1 VKPAKRVT
9 KKALIDARARTLS
22 RPPLERMMR
31 IHDAIQSGKFPN
43 AAKLAKEF
51 EVSTKSVQRDL
62 EFMRE
67 RMNFPIEYDKNRWG
81 YYYTKDVGSF
91 PAFTVTEGEL
101 FAVLV
106 AEKAMHQY
114 RGSNLEKPLMSAF
127 KKLAASLPETISLH
141 MADWEQTI
149 SFRSSAEPISNLEV
163 FDGLARAAAEGR
175 QLELQYRKPGSGMA
189 EKRAVDPYHLANVNG
204 DWFLFAFCHLRKD
217 IRTFVPAR
225 IMAAEETGKRFQ
237 RPKDFSIENAL
248 RDSFGVHSGK
258 SEYHVIVRFNELVA
272 DYIREK
278 KWHASQELR
287 NLSNGSVELALRLS
301 SLVEVQRW
309 ILSWAG
315 NAQVIAPE
323 ELRKAVQEAGAKI
336 VAMT

>member
-1 VKPAKRVT
+1 VKR
-9 KKALIDARARTLS
+9 KKARMKKPVVAAQTLS

-31 IHDAIQSGKFPN
+31 IHDAIQSGKYPN
-43 AAKLAKEF
+43 AARLAKEL
-51 EVSTKSVQRDL
+51 EVSQKSVQRDL

-67 RMNFPIEYDKNRWG
+67 RMNFPIEYDQAKWG
-81 YYYTKDVGSF
+81 FYYTKEVGSF

-101 FAVLV
+101 FSVLV

-114 RGSNLEKPLMSAF
+114 RGTNLERPLMSAF

-163 FDGLARAAAEGR
+163 FDQLARAAAEGR
-175 QLELQYRKPGSGMA
+175 QLALQYRKPGSAAA
-189 EKRAVDPYHLANVNG
+189 ENRAVDPYHLANVNG
-204 DWFLFAFCHLRKD
+204 DWFLFAYCHLRKD
-217 IRTFVPAR
+217 IRTFAPAR
-225 IMAAEETGKRFQ
+225 IVSAAATGKRFQ
-237 RPKDFSIENAL
+237 RPKNFSIENAL

-258 SEYHVIVRFNELVA
+258 AEHRVVIRFNELVA

-278 KWHASQELR
+278 KWHASQELK
-287 NLSNGSVELALRLS
+287 NLSNGGVELSLRLS

-315 NAQVIAPE
+315 NAEVIAPP
-323 ELRKAVQEAGAKI
+323 ELKKAVQQAGARI
-336 VAMT
+336 VAMS

>member
-1 VKPAKRVT
+1 
-9 KKALIDARARTLS
+9 
-22 RPPLERMMR
+22 MR

-43 AAKLAKEF
+43 AAQLGKDL
-51 EVSTKSVQRDL
+51 EVSPKSVQRDL

-91 PAFTVTEGEL
+91 PAFSVTEGEL

-114 RGSNLEKPLMSAF
+114 RGTNLERPLMSAF

-149 SFRSSAEPISNLEV
+149 SFRSSAEPISNLEI
-163 FDGLARAAAEGR
+163 FDQLARAAAEGR
-175 QLELQYRKPGSGMA
+175 QLALQYRKPGSAAA
-189 EKRAVDPYHLANVNG
+189 EKRSIDPYHLANVNG
-204 DWFLFAFCHLRKD
+204 DWFLFAYCHLRKD
-217 IRTFVPAR
+217 IRTFVPSR
-225 IMAAEETGKRFQ
+225 ILSAEETGKRFQ
-237 RPKDFSIENAL
+237 RPRDFSIEKAL

-258 SEYHVIVRFNELVA
+258 AEHHVVIRFSELVA

-278 KWHASQELR
+278 KWHASQELK
-287 NLSNGSVELALRLS
+287 NLSNGGVELSLRLS

-315 NAQVIAPE
+315 NAQVFAPE
-323 ELRKAVQEAGAKI
+323 ELKKAVQQAGARI
-336 VAMT
+336 VAMS

>member
-1 VKPAKRVT
+1 MKR
-9 KKALIDARARTLS
+9 KNARAKKPVTVNSLS

-31 IHDAIQSGKFPN
+31 IHDAIQSGKYPN
-43 AAKLAKEF
+43 AARLAKEL
-51 EVSTKSVQRDL
+51 EVSQKSVQRDL

-67 RMNFPIEYDKNRWG
+67 RMNFPIEYDKKKWG
-81 YYYTKDVGSF
+81 FYYTKEVGSF

-101 FAVLV
+101 FSVLV

-114 RGSNLEKPLMSAF
+114 RGTNLERPLMSAF

-163 FDGLARAAAEGR
+163 FDQLARAAAEGR
-175 QLELQYRKPGSGMA
+175 QLALQYRKPGSATA
-189 EKRAVDPYHLANVNG
+189 EQRAVDPYHLANVNG
-204 DWFLFAFCHLRKD
+204 DWFLFAYCHLRKD
-217 IRTFVPAR
+217 IRTFVPTR
-225 IMAAEETGKRFQ
+225 IVSAEETGKRFQ
-237 RPKDFSIENAL
+237 RPKDFSIEKSL

-258 SEYHVIVRFNELVA
+258 AEHRVVIRFNELVA

-278 KWHASQELR
+278 KWHASQQLK
-287 NLSNGSVELALRLS
+287 NLSNGSVELSLRLS

-315 NAQVIAPE
+315 NAEVIAPE
-323 ELRKAVQEAGAKI
+323 ELKKAVQQAGARI
-336 VAMT
+336 VAMS

>member
-1 VKPAKRVT
+1 
-9 KKALIDARARTLS
+9 
-22 RPPLERMMR
+22 MR

-43 AAKLAKEF
+43 AAQLAKEF
-51 EVSTKSVQRDL
+51 EVSAKSVQRDL

-67 RMNFPIEYDKNRWG
+67 RMKFPIEYDKNRWG
-81 YYYTKDVGSF
+81 YYYTTDVGSF

-114 RGSNLEKPLMSAF
+114 RGTNLEKPLLSAF
-127 KKLAASLPETISLH
+127 RKLAASLPETISLH

-149 SFRSSAEPISNLEV
+149 SFRASAEPISNFEV
-163 FDGLARAAAEGR
+163 FDELARAAAEGR
-175 QLELQYRKPGSGMA
+175 QLALQYRKPGSSSA
-189 EKRAVDPYHLANVNG
+189 ENRCVDPYHLANVNG
-204 DWFLFAFCHLRKD
+204 DWFLFAFCHLRNE
-217 IRTFVPAR
+217 IRTFVPTR
-225 IMAAEETGKRFQ
+225 ILSLEATGKRFQ

-248 RDSFGVHSGK
+248 RDSFGVHSGTA
-258 SEYHVIVRFNELVA
+258 EHRVVIRFNELVA

-278 KWHASQELR
+278 KWHSSQQIK
-287 NLSNGSVELALRLS
+287 NLSSGGVELTLRLS

-315 NAQVIAPE
+315 NAEVVAPE
-323 ELRKAVQEAGAKI
+323 ELKKAVQQAGARI
-336 VAMT
+336 VERS

>member
-1 VKPAKRVT
+1 MPAKRAR
-9 KKALIDARARTLS
+9 KKAAVAARTQTLS

-43 AAKLAKEF
+43 AARLAREL
-51 EVSTKSVQRDL
+51 EVSTKSIARDL
-62 EFMRE
+62 DFMRE
-67 RMNFPIEYDKNRWG
+67 RMNFPIAYDKNRWG
-81 YYYTKDVGSF
+81 YFYTKDVGSF

-114 RGSNLEKPLMSAF
+114 RGTHLERPLMSAF

-149 SFRSSAEPISNLEV
+149 SFRSSAEPVSNLEV
-163 FDGLARAAAEGR
+163 FDQLARAAAEGR
-175 QLELQYRKPGSGMA
+175 QLELQYRKPGSTNA

-217 IRTFVPAR
+217 IRTFVPSR
-225 IMAAEETGKRFQ
+225 IVSAEATGRRFM

-258 SEYHVIVRFNELVA
+258 AEHRVVIRFNELVA

-278 KWHASQELR
+278 KWHASQELK
-287 NLSNGSVELALRLS
+287 NLANGGVELTLRLS

-315 NAQVIAPE
+315 NAQVVAPE

-336 VAMT
+336 VERT

>member
-1 VKPAKRVT
+1 MPAKTRMKSPPASAT
-9 KKALIDARARTLS
+9 IS

-43 AAKLAKEF
+43 TSQLARDL
-51 EVSTKSVQRDL
+51 EVSVKSVQRDI

-67 RMNFPIEYDKNRWG
+67 RMNFPIEYDQNRWG

-106 AEKAMHQY
+106 AEKAMNQY
-114 RGSNLEKPLMSAF
+114 RGTNLEKPLMSAF

-163 FDGLARAAAEGR
+163 FDQLARAAAEGR
-175 QLELQYRKPGSGMA
+175 QLALQYRKPGGAAA
-189 EKRAVDPYHLANVNG
+189 EPRAVDPYHLANVNG
-204 DWFLFAFCHLRKD
+204 DWFLFAYCHLRKD
-217 IRTFVPAR
+217 IRTFVPSR
-225 IMAAEETGKRFQ
+225 ILSVEPTGRRFQ

-258 SEYHVIVRFNELVA
+258 AEYHVVIRFNELIA

-278 KWHASQELR
+278 KWHASQQLK
-287 NLSNGSVELALRLS
+287 NLSNGAVELSLRLS

-323 ELRKAVQEAGAKI
+323 ELRKAVQQAGARI
-336 VAMT
+336 VEMS

>member
-1 VKPAKRVT
+1 MPRSRAAAAVPAHS
-9 KKALIDARARTLS
+9 LS

-31 IHDAIQSGKFPN
+31 IHDAIQSGKLPN
-43 AAKLAKEF
+43 AAQLAKEL
-51 EVSTKSVQRDL
+51 EVSAKSVQRDL

-67 RMNFPIEYDKNRWG
+67 RMNFPIEYDANRWG

-114 RGSNLEKPLMSAF
+114 RGTNLEKPLMSAF
-127 KKLAASLPETISLH
+127 RKLAASLPETISLH

-163 FDGLARAAAEGR
+163 FDQLARAAAEGR
-175 QLELQYRKPGSGMA
+175 QLKLEYRKPGA
-189 EKRAVDPYHLANVNG
+189 TKTENRAVDPYHLANVNG
-204 DWFLFAFCHLRKD
+204 DWFLFAYCHLRKD
-217 IRTFVPAR
+217 IRTFVPTR
-225 IMAAEETGKRFQ
+225 IKAAEPTGKRFE
-237 RPKDFSIENAL
+237 RPKTFSIENAL

-258 SEYHVIVRFNELVA
+258 AEHHVIIRFNEMVA

-278 KWHASQELR
+278 KWHSSQKLK
-287 NLSNGSVELALRLS
+287 NLSNGGVELSLRLS
-301 SLVEVQRW
+301 SLIEVQRW

-323 ELRKAVQEAGAKI
+323 ELRLGVREAGVRIATK
-336 VAMT
+336 T

>member
-1 VKPAKRVT
+1 MPSKARPRIAVTPAT
-9 KKALIDARARTLS
+9 GS

-43 AAKLAKEF
+43 AAQLAKQL
-51 EVSTKSVQRDL
+51 EVSPKSVQRDI

-114 RGSNLEKPLMSAF
+114 RGTNLERPLMSAF
-127 KKLAASLPETISLH
+127 KKMAAGLPETISLH

-163 FDGLARAAAEGR
+163 FDQLARAAAEGR
-175 QLELQYRKPGSGMA
+175 QLALQYRKPGSATA
-189 EKRAVDPYHLANVNG
+189 EQRAVDPYHLANVNG
-204 DWFLFAFCHLRKD
+204 DWFLFGYCHLRKD
-217 IRTFVPAR
+217 IRTFVPSR
-225 IMAAEETGKRFQ
+225 IVGAEPTGKRFQ

-258 SEYHVIVRFNELVA
+258 AEHNVVIRFNEMVA

-278 KWHASQELR
+278 KWHASQHLK
-287 NLSNGSVELALRLS
+287 NLSNGGVELSLRLS

-315 NAQVIAPE
+315 NAQVVAPE
-323 ELRKAVQEAGAKI
+323 ELKKAVQAAGARI
-336 VAMT
+336 VEMS

>member
-1 VKPAKRVT
+1 MPKKQ
-9 KKALIDARARTLS
+9 KKAAAAPRPQSVS

-31 IHDAIQSGKFPN
+31 IHDAIQSGKYPN
-43 AAKLAKEF
+43 AGELAETL
-51 EVSTKSVQRDL
+51 EVSRKSVQRDI

-114 RGSNLEKPLMSAF
+114 RGTNLERPLMSAF

-163 FDGLARAAAEGR
+163 FDKLARAAAEGR
-175 QLELQYRKPGSGMA
+175 QLELQYRKPGSAAA
-189 EKRAVDPYHLANVNG
+189 ENRAVDPYHMANVNG
-204 DWFLFAFCHLRKD
+204 DWFLFAYCHLRKD

-225 IMAAEETGKRFQ
+225 IVSAEPTGKRFQ
-237 RPKDFSIENAL
+237 RPKDFSIESAL

-258 SEYHVIVRFNELVA
+258 GEHRVVIRFNEVVA
-272 DYIREK
+272 DLIREK
-278 KWHASQELR
+278 KWHASQELK
-287 NLSNGSVELALRLS
+287 NLSNGGVELSLRLS

-315 NAQVIAPE
+315 NAQVVAPDD
-323 ELRKAVQEAGAKI
+323 LKRAVQEAGARL
-336 VAMT
+336 VSMT

>member
-1 VKPAKRVT
+1 MTRAKPAK
-9 KKALIDARARTLS
+9 KKAPAALTVS

-31 IHDAIQSGKFPN
+31 IHDAIHSGKFPN
-43 AAKLAKEF
+43 AARLAKEL
-51 EVSTKSVQRDL
+51 EVSTKSVARDL

-67 RMNFPIEYDKNRWG
+67 RMNFPIAYDKNRWG
-81 YYYTKDVGSF
+81 YYYTKEVGSF

-101 FAVLV
+101 FSVLV

-114 RGSNLEKPLMSAF
+114 RGTNLEKPLMSAF
-127 KKLAASLPETISLH
+127 KKLASGLPETISLH

-149 SFRSSAEPISNLEV
+149 SFRSSAEPVSNLEV
-163 FDGLARAAAEGR
+163 FDQLARAAAEGR
-175 QLELQYRKPGSGMA
+175 QLALQYRKPNNAAA
-189 EKRAVDPYHLANVNG
+189 ENRAVDPYHLANVNG
-204 DWFLFAFCHLRKD
+204 DWFLFAYCHLRKD
-217 IRTFVPAR
+217 IRTFVPSR
-225 IMAAEETGKRFQ
+225 ILSAEETGQRFQ

-258 SEYHVIVRFNELVA
+258 AEHHVLIRFDELVA

-278 KWHASQELR
+278 KWHASQSLK
-287 NLSNGSVELALRLS
+287 NLSNGGVELSLRLS

-315 NAQVIAPE
+315 NAQVVAPE
-323 ELRKAVQEAGAKI
+323 ELRKAVQQAGARI
-336 VAMT
+336 LSTT

>member
-1 VKPAKRVT
+1 MPAKTRRI
-9 KKALIDARARTLS
+9 KESAAQSIS

-43 AAKLAKEF
+43 AAQLAKEL
-51 EVSTKSVQRDL
+51 EVSPKSVQRDL

-67 RMNFPIEYDKNRWG
+67 RMKFPLEYDKNRWG

-114 RGSNLEKPLMSAF
+114 RGTNLEKPLLSAF
-127 KKLAASLPETISLH
+127 RKLAASLPETISLH
-141 MADWEQTI
+141 MADWEQSI

-163 FDGLARAAAEGR
+163 FDQLARAAAEGR
-175 QLELQYRKPGSGMA
+175 QLALQYRKPGSGAA
-189 EKRAVDPYHLANVNG
+189 ENRAVDPYHLANVNG
-204 DWFLFAFCHLRKD
+204 DWFLFAYCHLRKD
-217 IRTFVPAR
+217 IRTFVPSR
-225 IMAAEETGKRFQ
+225 IVSVEETGTRFQ
-237 RPKDFSIENAL
+237 RPRDFSIENAL

-258 SEYHVIVRFNELVA
+258 AEHKVVIRFNELVS

-278 KWHASQELR
+278 KWHSSQQLK
-287 NLSNGSVELALRLS
+287 NLSNGGVELTLRLS

-315 NAQVIAPE
+315 NAQVVAPE
-323 ELRKAVQEAGAKI
+323 ELKKAVQQAGARI
-336 VAMT
+336 VEMS

>member
-1 VKPAKRVT
+1 MPT
-9 KKALIDARARTLS
+9 KARASKIGAAHNLS

-43 AAKLAKEF
+43 AAQLAKEL

-62 EFMRE
+62 EFLRE

-91 PAFTVTEGEL
+91 PAFNVTEGEL
-101 FAVLV
+101 FAVLI

-114 RGSNLEKPLMSAF
+114 RGTNLEKPLMSAF

-149 SFRSSAEPISNLEV
+149 SFRSSSETVSNVEV
-163 FDGLARAAAEGR
+163 FDELARAAAEGR
-175 QLELQYRKPGSGMA
+175 QLSLQYRKPGSASA
-189 EKRAVDPYHLANVNG
+189 ESRAVDPYHLANVNG
-204 DWFLFAFCHLRKD
+204 DWFLFAYCHLRKD
-217 IRTFVPAR
+217 IRTFVPTR
-225 IMAAEETGKRFQ
+225 IVSIEPTGKRFK

-258 SEYHVIVRFNELVA
+258 AEYHVVIRFNEMVA

-278 KWHASQELR
+278 KWHASQDLK
-287 NLSNGSVELALRLS
+287 NLSNGGVELSLRLS

-315 NAQVIAPE
+315 HAQVMAPD
-323 ELRKAVQEAGAKI
+323 ELKKSVQEAGARI
-336 VAMT
+336 VAMS